1 MISLKSLISENINL
15 SKQVTDTISFLNKH
29 ENKKVLFLTTSTR
42 YPYNTKYDKGGVEIE
57 LPKSTE
63 LAFYIKNNIKNNSL
77 IMDIPK
83 LNIISCEGNVSHK
96 DGNTCGVKDSILKS
110 SEKNPSGYHRCWAS
124 VNNESDE
131 LWRVSKDIFDSEI
144 ILFFA
149 SIRWGQANAQYQ
161 NLIERLTWLENRH
174 NTLGEEN
181 ILNDKQAGFIC
192 IGQNWNGLNVVNI
205 QKKVLKF
212 YGFKTPSQ
220 LFWNWQYTE
229 NELDESQESYK
240 NAYQKFHIDSK
251 ISTKLK
257 TL

>member
-1 MISLKSLISENINL
+1 M
-15 SKQVTDTISFLNKH
+15 
-29 ENKKVLFLTTSTR
+29 
-42 YPYNTKYDKGGVEIE
+42 
-57 LPKSTE
+57 
-63 LAFYIKNNIKNNSL
+63 
-77 IMDIPK
+77 
-83 LNIISCEGNVSHK
+83 
-96 DGNTCGVKDSILKS
+96 
-110 SEKNPSGYHRCWAS
+110 
-124 VNNESDE
+124 
-131 LWRVSKDIFDSEI
+131 
-144 ILFFA
+144 
-149 SIRWGQANAQYQ
+149 
-161 NLIERLTWLENRH
+161 
-174 NTLGEEN
+174 
-181 ILNDKQAGFIC
+181 GFIC